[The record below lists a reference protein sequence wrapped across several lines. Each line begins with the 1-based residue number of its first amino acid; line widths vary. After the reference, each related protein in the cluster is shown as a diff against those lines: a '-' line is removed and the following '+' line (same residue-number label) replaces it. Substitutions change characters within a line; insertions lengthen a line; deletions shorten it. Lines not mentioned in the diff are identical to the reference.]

1 MIFKKAI
8 LIVMQIYFTLP
19 ILSCRGRS
27 APKMEK
33 WEIQLFKNLET
44 FSRNNLGNK

>member
-1 MIFKKAI
+1 MMEKKSQIQAEFVIFKKAI

-27 APKMEK
+27 APKMENS
-33 WEIQLFKNLET
+33 IV
-44 FSRNNLGNK
+44 